1 MRDDRNSRLP
11 TGYTPDL
18 VGDLCIIVPHNPD
31 GKIVA
36 RLHRMVDPEEVR
48 RAAEEAAK
56 KWFTIA
62 IHASMSEGYY
72 SRLSLSGTFDE
83 KPLRPRGCRGT
94 LRAR

>member
-36 RLHRMVDPEEVR
+36 RLHRMVDPEEVS
-48 RAAEEAAK
+48 RAAEEGREK
-56 KWFTIA
+56 MVYDR
-62 IHASMSEGYY
+62 H
-72 SRLSLSGTFDE
+72 SREYVGGVFSAVPIRDV
-83 KPLRPRGCRGT
+83 
-94 LRAR
+94 

>member
-48 RAAEEAAK
+48 RAAEEDREK
-56 KWFTIA
+56 GFTIA
-62 IHASMSEGYY
+62 IHASMWEGY
-72 SRLSLSGTFDE
+72 SRLSLSGTIDE
-83 KPLRPRGCRGT
+83 KPLRLRGCRGT
-94 LRAR
+94 LWAR